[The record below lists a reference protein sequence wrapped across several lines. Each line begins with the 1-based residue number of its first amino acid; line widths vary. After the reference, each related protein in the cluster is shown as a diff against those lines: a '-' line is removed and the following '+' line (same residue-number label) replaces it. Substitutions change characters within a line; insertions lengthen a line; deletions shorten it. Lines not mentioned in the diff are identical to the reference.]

1 MAESLDL
8 ILLLRQ
14 AANAFDR
21 ELAAAL
27 AKVGISVRHYC
38 VLSKALPGDRTQI
51 RLAELSGLDKTTM
64 VVTLDELE
72 KAGLAERRPSPTDR
86 RARLVAVTKAGKRVV
101 AEGERV
107 VAAVYDEILST
118 LPRRQRDAF
127 IDALVTLVN
136 GRLSTPPELER
147 EERRE
152 RPAREE
158 RVARIRARA

>member
-1 MAESLDL
+1 MAESPDL
-8 ILLLRQ
+8 ILLLQQ
-14 AANAFDR
+14 AADAFDR

-51 RLAELSGLDKTTM
+51 RLAELSALDKTTM

-86 RARLVAVTKAGKRVV
+86 RARLVTVTKAGKRVV

-118 LPRRQRDAF
+118 LPQRQREAF
-127 IDALVTLVN
+127 VNALLTLVN
-136 GRLSTPPELER
+136 GRLAVPAEPERASRST
-147 EERRE
+147 
-152 RPAREE
+152 
-158 RVARIRARA
+158 IRS

>member
-51 RLAELSGLDKTTM
+51 RLAELYKTTM

-136 GRLSTPPELER
+136 GRLATPPELER